1 MVKLNVIIPMAGLGS
16 LFTEYG
22 FTENKYL
29 LPIDRK
35 LTKMIEKAIL
45 TLNIEKTGECQ
56 FIFII
61 REENGPD
68 NILRDYLM
76 SLCSHN
82 NYLCQILS
90 VDKLT
95 EGPVCTT
102 YLAKE
107 LINNDTPLIVSNS
120 DQILDWNIDAF
131 LEKSMQYDGCVL
143 TYRPEYELV
152 IGATD
157 KHSFVKFDEHGVPIE
172 FIEKVVISDEALIGV
187 HFYKKGKYFVE
198 SAEYLFDNN
207 IRAPNGE
214 FYLSYTYQAL
224 LNMKHSVGTHLL
236 SQNEHFY
243 PVGEPVDYFNYYNR
257 SASIFVLSLIPKTAS
272 LSLETN
278 PFFNIFHGN
287 KNDTVEMNSE
297 LIIMISGSIV
307 DQPTIFTSGER
318 LSCQLAEDSCF
329 CRIPNIRAEYQAIDP
344 RQYVRGWLVGDFT
357 PCIQRETDYE
367 VAYLSHNKG
376 ERWGYHYHKEAK
388 EINVLVSGKM
398 LLNNIEISTGDMF
411 IIDNNIIACPIFLED
426 CKVLCIKL
434 PSVPRD
440 KYII

>member
-16 LFTEYG
+16 RFTEYG

-29 LPIDRK
+29 LPIDRQ

-61 REENGPD
+61 REENIPD
-68 NILRDYLM
+68 EVLRDYLM
-76 SLCSHN
+76 NICAKN
-82 NYLCQILS
+82 NYVCQILS
-90 VDKLT
+90 VNKLT
-95 EGPVCTT
+95 EGPVCTS
-102 YLAKE
+102 YLAKD
-107 LINNDTPLIVSNS
+107 LVNNDAPLIISNS
-120 DQILDWNIDAF
+120 DQILDWNVDIF

-143 TYRPEYELV
+143 TYKPEYELV

-172 FIEKVVISDEALIGV
+172 FIEKIVISDEALIGV

-224 LNMKHSVGTHLL
+224 LNMKYGVGTHLL

-257 SASIFVLSLIPKTAS
+257 SSSIFVLSKYCIK
-272 LSLETN
+272 N
-278 PFFNIFHGN
+278 QFFNIFYGN
-287 KNDTVEMNSE
+287 KDDTVEMNSE
-297 LIIMISGSIV
+297 LIIMISGSIIG
-307 DQPTIFTSGER
+307 QPTIFTTGKR

-329 CRIPNIRAEYQAIDP
+329 CRIPNIRAEYQVIDP
-344 RQYVRGWLVGDFT
+344 HQYVRGWLVGDFT
-357 PCIQRETDYE
+357 PSIQRETDYE

-376 ERWGYHYHKEAK
+376 ERWGYHYHKKAK
-388 EINVLVSGKM
+388 EVNILISGKM
-398 LLNNIEISTGDMF
+398 LLNNIEICSGEMF
-411 IIDNNIIACPIFLED
+411 IIDNNVIACPIFLED

-434 PSVPRD
+434 PSVPGD